1 MDIRKKNL
9 LKAYFRWPFYLG
21 GLLVLA
27 AIASFFI
34 DRRLGFLLLGF
45 TVIYFGATL
54 LSYYFSRRSILR
66 KLVDFGAAYAQVQN
80 QLLRQIEIPFAM
92 ITDGG
97 ELIWTNPAFSERF
110 QLKEGRE
117 VLLSSIFP
125 ILEHADFKNSA
136 VFHVAYE
143 DKSYALTTAPLN
155 MENLPELSELGDS
168 SGAHLYNLYLIDE
181 TDQLAFKRELEEE
194 RNVMALIYLDNYEEV
209 MENVEYVRRSL
220 LGALLERKLNRYVSS
235 VKGLIR
241 KLEKDRYLVVLK
253 QKALWQLQEQ
263 QFSLLSEIKTVNIGN
278 DMPVSISMGIG
289 LGGENI
295 EQNYEYARAAID
307 MALGRGGDQA
317 VVKDGTEIRYYGGN
331 VKQAERNT
339 RVKARIKAQAL
350 RELIESRDA
359 VMIMGHPISDLD
371 CIGAAMGIYRAAA
384 FSGKRA
390 YIVAGDVSNSVRPLM
405 ESILKSGDYSEE
417 LFIDGNRA
425 KELVTR
431 DTLLVVV
438 DTNRP
443 SYTVCPDLLKR
454 TSGIVVMDHHRA
466 GRETIENAVLSYVEP
481 YASSASE
488 MVAEMIQYYDEN
500 LKLRHSEADAIFAGI
515 VMDTNNF
522 EDKSGVR
529 TFEAAAYLRRNG
541 ADVTRVRK
549 LFRDNMEDYRLRAET
564 VHNAE
569 LFDND
574 YLISICPS
582 EKNNKNQTV
591 VAAQAANELLEVQG
605 IKASFVLTRFDGKI
619 YISARSIDEVNV
631 QVLMEKMG
639 GGGHASVAGAQLEGV
654 TMEEAL
660 EQLKL
665 VIKGKSAMRQG
676 GN

>member
-1 MDIRKKNL
+1 MDNRKRNL
-9 LKAYFRWPFYLG
+9 LKTYFRWPFYLG
-21 GLLVLA
+21 GLLILMTVWA
-27 AIASFFI
+27 FI
-34 DRRLGFLLLGF
+34 LDTRTGLFALGF
-45 TVIYFGATL
+45 TLIYFAATVIN
-54 LSYYFSRRSILR
+54 YFLSRRSILR

-80 QLLRQIEIPFAM
+80 QLLRQIDIPFAM
-92 ITDGG
+92 ITDNG
-97 ELIWTNPAFSERF
+97 EIIWSNPAFSSRF
-110 QLKEGRE
+110 ELKQGRE
-117 VLLSSIFP
+117 TLLSTVFP
-125 ILEHADFKNSA
+125 ILEHADFKNST
-136 VFHVAYE
+136 VFHVSYE
-143 DKSYALTTAPLN
+143 DRSYALSTAPLN

-168 SGAHLYNLYLIDE
+168 TGAHLYNLYLIDE
-181 TDQLAFKRELEEE
+181 TDLLSFRRSLEEE

-220 LGALLERKLNRYVSS
+220 LAALIERKLNRYVST

-253 QKALWQLQEQ
+253 QKALWELQEAN
-263 QFSLLSEIKTVNIGN
+263 FSLLEEIKTVNIGN

-295 EQNYEYARAAID
+295 EKNYEYARAAID

-317 VVKDGTEIRYYGGN
+317 VIKNGAEIHYYGGN

-350 RELIESRDA
+350 RELVESRDQ

-390 YIVAGDVSNSVRPLM
+390 YIVTGDVSNSVKPLM
-405 ESILKSGDYSEE
+405 ESILKSGEYGEE
-417 LFIDGNRA
+417 LFIDDSRA
-425 KELVTR
+425 RELITQ

-454 TSGIVVMDHHRA
+454 TSGIVVMDHHRQ
-466 GRETIENAVLSYVEP
+466 GRETVENAVLSYVEP

-500 LKLRHSEADAIFAGI
+500 LKLRHSEADAIYAGI

-522 EDKSGVR
+522 EDKAGVR

-549 LFRDNMEDYRLRAET
+549 LFRDTMDDYRLRAET
-564 VHNAE
+564 VHRAE

-582 EKNNKNQTV
+582 DKPNRNQTV
-591 VAAQAANELLEVQG
+591 VAAQAANEMLEVQG
-605 IKASFVLTRFDGKI
+605 VKASFVLTEFDGKI

-639 GGGHASVAGAQLEGV
+639 GGGHASIAGAQLTGV

-665 VIKGKSAMRQG
+665 VIKGKSARQG